1 MSDPEGQG
9 VHSPRLKMS
18 LQGERSFEPGWMSS
32 APPPPVLPSL
42 HPSLEAL
49 PASSFPL
56 PCVVAASCL
65 EERPPLPSEIRNW
78 VTFLVLP
85 PRQNPYLRWVE
96 KVSN

>member
-1 MSDPEGQG
+1 
-9 VHSPRLKMS
+9 
-18 LQGERSFEPGWMSS
+18 
-32 APPPPVLPSL
+32 
-42 HPSLEAL
+42 
-49 PASSFPL
+49 
-56 PCVVAASCL
+56 VAASCL